1 VNRVAITG
9 VGCVTPLGLGRHA
22 LWDGLAANRSAIGE
36 VSWLKDEV
44 VAFRNGGEVR
54 GYRAEDHFNASEL
67 LLYERCTQFGL
78 LAAAEAVEG
87 SGADG
92 SLSATA
98 ARAGVFIGTAIA
110 GAETMHRSYLDLYLE
125 GHRTLHPLTVPKVM
139 ANAIA
144 GQLAIRYGIKG
155 PSYTYCTACASS
167 TQAIGEAYRMIQSG
181 RIEAALAGGS
191 DACMTPMVWR
201 AWEAVRA
208 MASDTCR
215 PFSRNRK
222 GMVLGEGAGMLVMEA
237 LPRAL
242 GRGARI
248 LAEVAGYALN
258 VDAADIVRPSV
269 AGPAAAMQEA
279 LDDAGVEKSGVG
291 YINAHGTGT
300 ILNDPCETEAIKL
313 VFGKLAG
320 GLSVSSSKSAVGH
333 LMGAA
338 GVVETIAALM
348 PFEREIIPP
357 TLNYLGPDPACD
369 LDYVP
374 NSSRSAAPRAVL
386 KNSFAFGGLNVSLV
400 LKRYPD

>member
-1 VNRVAITG
+1 MAITG
-9 VGCVTPLGLGRHA
+9 VGCITPLGRGCEA
-22 LWDGLAANRSAIGE
+22 LWDGLSGNRCAIGE
-36 VSWLKDEV
+36 VSWLKDEP
-44 VAFRNGGEVR
+44 VASHNGGEVR

-67 LLYERCTQFGL
+67 LVYERGTQFGL

-87 SGADG
+87 SGVAG
-92 SLSATA
+92 SLL
-98 ARAGVFIGTAIA
+98 ARAAKTGVFIGTAIA
-110 GAETMHRSYLDLYLE
+110 GAETLHRSYLELYRE
-125 GHRTLHPLTVPKVM
+125 GYPTLHPLTVPKVM

-144 GQLAIRYGIKG
+144 GQVAIRYGIKG

-181 RIEAALAGGS
+181 RIDAALAGGS
-191 DACMTPMVWR
+191 DACMTPVVWR

-208 MASDTCR
+208 MAHDTCR
-215 PFSRNRK
+215 PFSRNRS

-237 LPRAL
+237 LPSAL
-242 GRGARI
+242 ERGARI
-248 LAEVAGYALN
+248 IAEVAGYALN

-269 AGPAAAMQEA
+269 AGPASAMQEA
-279 LDDAGVEKSGVG
+279 LDDAGLDKSCVG

-300 ILNDPCETEAIKL
+300 LLNDRCETDAIKQ

-320 GLSVSSSKSAVGH
+320 GLAVSSSKSALGH

-338 GVVETIAALM
+338 GAVETIAALLA
-348 PFEREIIPP
+348 FERLILPP
-357 TLNYLGPDPACD
+357 TLNYLGADPGCD
-369 LDYVP
+369 LDYVA
-374 NSSRSAAPRAVL
+374 NAARAAAPRAVL

>member
-1 VNRVAITG
+1 VAITG
-9 VGCVTPLGLGRHA
+9 VGCVTPYGLGREA
-22 LWDGLAANRSAIGE
+22 LWDGLSGNRCAIGE
-36 VSWLKDEV
+36 VSWLKDEPV
-44 VAFRNGGEVR
+44 VFHNGGEVR

-67 LLYERCTQFGL
+67 QLYERGTQFGL
-78 LAAAEAVEG
+78 LAAAEAFDA
-87 SGADG
+87 SGFG
-92 SLSATA
+92 ESLPAKA
-98 ARAGVFIGTAIA
+98 AKTGVFIGTAIA
-110 GAETMHRSYLDLYLE
+110 GAETLHRSYLELYRD
-125 GHRTLHPLTVPKVM
+125 GHPTLHPLTVPKVM
-139 ANAIA
+139 ANAVA
-144 GQLAIRYGIKG
+144 GQIAIRYGIKG

-191 DACMTPMVWR
+191 DACMTPVVWL

-208 MASDTCR
+208 MAPDTCR

-222 GMVLGEGAGMLVMEA
+222 GMVLGEGAGMLMMESLHA
-237 LPRAL
+237 AAS
-242 GRGARI
+242 RGARI
-248 LAEVAGYALN
+248 VAEVAGYALN

-269 AGPAAAMQEA
+269 CGPALAMRNA
-279 LDDAGVEKSGVG
+279 LEDSGMERASIG

-300 ILNDPCETEAIKL
+300 VLNDPCETEAVKL
-313 VFGKLAG
+313 VFGKLASA
-320 GLSVSSSKSAVGH
+320 LTVSSSKSAVGH

-338 GVVETIAALM
+338 GAVETIAALM

-374 NSSRSAAPRAVL
+374 NASRPAAPRAVL